1 MKSEEYYKVEF
12 GKQVAKYLKKSG
24 LDINDFAHLIKSNT
38 ENVKDII
45 NGKVGLT
52 IKKMVA
58 IASLFGQV
66 YYNFANPNYPI
77 PAKEELI
84 KNIKDVLAR
93 RKTIGKKPIDTDRI
107 LASELDRLITEG
119 YLNTPTTAK
128 LLHSKMDKKLAER
141 KSTEITSLL
150 TRPPRNKE
158 IIALKAIK
166 SPKVF
171 VHKDYVSKYEKMTKE
186 DLIKLVKNMEK
197 KAFGDKEDEIKE

>member
-1 MKSEEYYKVEF
+1 MKSEEYYRVEF

-38 ENVKDII
+38 DNVKDII

-58 IASLFGQV
+58 IANLFGQV

-84 KNIKDVLAR
+84 KNVKDVLAR
-93 RKTIGKKPIDTDRI
+93 RKSIGKKPIDTDRI
-107 LASELDRLITEG
+107 LASELDRLISEG
-119 YLNTPTTAK
+119 HLNTPTTAK

-150 TRPPRNKE
+150 TRPPRNRD
-158 IIALKAIK
+158 IIALKTVK

-171 VHKDYVSKYEKMTKE
+171 VHKSYASKYEKMTKE
-186 DLIKLVKNMEK
+186 EILELARKNEEKEKIKN
-197 KAFGDKEDEIKE
+197 